1 MCFAGPRRLFWLIS
15 LCFALS
21 ANSSRVHALPA
32 QLLLTNVPAYGSAV
46 SLSGLVLN
54 AAPAGNAVAVFIYVP
69 GYGWVSKPTCAQPLT
84 PIQADGSWTANITTA
99 ASDAQATRIAALVV
113 STNYNLPCVQGA
125 AYLPTNI
132 FDRALAS
139 SVVTRGANPTTTW
152 ARFSGYQWWL
162 KSSGG
167 LVGPG
172 PNYFSSGSNNVW
184 VDALGQLHLR
194 ITNRTN
200 HWECAEIVSARTF
213 GYGSYR
219 FELNSPVNRLNSNV
233 VLGLFTWSDDPA
245 FAHRELDVECS
256 RWANLNDPNNSQFVV
271 QPYNLP
277 GHLVRFGVPST
288 ATNVTACFTWET
300 NRVTFQCLRGSYNPN
315 PAPADIISTWTY
327 SLDVPRS
334 GDENVRINLWLF
346 NGQPPSDNQE
356 PEFIIKN
363 FRFVPAGV
371 ALPPNLTAPTLTQ
384 TGQAQFRIWS
394 TPDRWLDIESSADLI
409 NWESQA
415 TMLASNTFTDFV
427 DSLSPTNKQRFY
439 RAIARP

>member
-1 MCFAGPRRLFWLIS
+1 MCVAGSFRSVWVVLFCLAWGAKCRR
-15 LCFALS
+15 A
-21 ANSSRVHALPA
+21 HALPA
-32 QLLLTNVPAYGSAV
+32 QLLLTNVPAYGSTV
-46 SLSGLVLN
+46 NLSGLVLN
-54 AAPAGNAVAVFIYVP
+54 AAPAENAVALFIYVP

-84 PIQADGSWTANITTA
+84 PIQADGSWTADITTG

-139 SVVTRGANPTTTW
+139 SVMTRANPSATW
-152 ARFSGYQWWL
+152 LSFSGYQWWL
-162 KSSGG
+162 KSSAG

-172 PNYFSSGSNNVW
+172 PNYFSASSNNVW
-184 VDALGQLHLR
+184 VDAIGQLHLR

-200 HWECAEIVSARTF
+200 RWECAEIVSARTF

-219 FELNSPVNRLNSNV
+219 FELNSPVNRLNPNV

-245 FAHRELDVECS
+245 YAHRELDVECS

-277 GHLVRFGVPST
+277 GHLVRFAVPAT
-288 ATNVTACFTWET
+288 VTNVTACFTWET

-315 PAPADIISTWTY
+315 PSPADIISTWTY
-327 SLDVPRS
+327 SLDVPSS

-363 FRFVPAGV
+363 FRFVPDGV
-371 ALPPNLTAPTLTQ
+371 ALPPRLTAPAFSQ
-384 TGQAQFRIWS
+384 NGQAQFRIWS
-394 TPDRWLDIESSADLI
+394 TPDRWLQIEASADLI
-409 NWESQA
+409 NWQPQA
-415 TMLASNTFTDFV
+415 TLLASNTFTDVV
-427 DSLSPTNKQRFY
+427 DSSSPTNKQRFY
-439 RAIARP
+439 RAIALP